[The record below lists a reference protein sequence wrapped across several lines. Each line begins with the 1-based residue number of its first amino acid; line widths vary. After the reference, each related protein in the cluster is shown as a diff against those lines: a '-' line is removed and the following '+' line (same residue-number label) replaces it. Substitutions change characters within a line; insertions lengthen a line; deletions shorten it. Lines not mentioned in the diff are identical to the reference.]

1 MAALEQPETV
11 RNTDPTADVTASA
24 QGDFDTG
31 WQAYERGNYETA
43 HAAWRPLAEQGDI
56 IAQYNIASMYDNGRG
71 VAEDKSEAA
80 RWYRAAAK
88 QGDVDAQ
95 FSLGFMYDSGE
106 GVDMEAVK

>member
-1 MAALEQPETV
+1 
-11 RNTDPTADVTASA
+11 
-24 QGDFDTG
+24 
-31 WQAYERGNYETA
+31 
-43 HAAWRPLAEQGDI
+43 
-56 IAQYNIASMYDNGRG
+56 MYDNGRG